1 MAAKGRSVFQSV
13 SNTAIS
19 TCAQLLNVIE
29 FTMKKLLLTA
39 VALIVVLGGVLFWL
53 ASSVGPE
60 TAPDDL
66 RTIELET
73 NG

>member
-1 MAAKGRSVFQSV
+1 
-13 SNTAIS
+13 
-19 TCAQLLNVIE
+19 
-29 FTMKKLLLTA
+29 MKKLLLTA